1 MSARFGGEKR
11 EGEGEGG
18 SGKNVC
24 VCVCVWKKERP
35 PPLSAPPT
43 LLTRAEL
50 PCPAGDVV
58 ALRLEAGDGLC
69 FFVLFRVFLLLFSTE
84 EFFERRVERFFVVV
98 VVEEKHATS
107 SFEFLSP
114 PKKLPLSLV
123 LSLSLSLF
131 LLACASSSTVTP
143 TSPRKLETSERVRP
157 SRKKRSEQKK
167 ITSERRDSAPVLQSR
182 GVGALPGR
190 RRPLADA
197 GLRVGEL
204 RGELSQV
211 DPVGGGGHG
220 VLSQELLLIAT
231 AKKNGKERRGVKLKD

>member
-1 MSARFGGEKR
+1 MIRKEGWR
-11 EGEGEGG
+11 E
-18 SGKNVC
+18 
-24 VCVCVWKKERP
+24 KERETEAKRKKTRRRQEEEEGKKGP
-35 PPLSAPPT
+35 PPLS
-43 LLTRAEL
+43 LLLLYSRVRSS
-50 PCPAGDVV
+50 P
-58 ALRLEAGDGLC
+58 ALRATSSRFASRRET
-69 FFVLFRVFLLLFSTE
+69 VSVFLFCF
-84 EFFERRVERFFVVV
+84 EFFCCCFPQKSFLREGSRGFSSSSSS
-98 VVEEKHATS
+98 KHATS

>member
-1 MSARFGGEKR
+1 MERERERNRGETEENEAAARRRRREKR
-11 EGEGEGG
+11 TTTTE
-18 SGKNVC
+18 
-24 VCVCVWKKERP
+24 
-35 PPLSAPPT
+35 SAPT

-220 VLSQELLLIAT
+220 FY
-231 AKKNGKERRGVKLKD
+231 